1 MNANYPTEDMS
12 KCPLKANTKK
22 LNNYN
27 KGLTILIVSSMGQFE
42 GDLKYI
48 FEELVNEVWE
58 IDV

>member
-12 KCPLKANTKK
+12 KCPPKANTKK

-27 KGLTILIVSSMGQFE
+27 KGLTILIASSMGQFE

-48 FEELVNEVWE
+48 FEELVNKVWE

>member
-12 KCPLKANTKK
+12 KCLPQANTKK

-27 KGLTILIVSSMGQFE
+27 KGLTILIASSMGQFE

-48 FEELVNEVWE
+48 FEELVNEV
-58 IDV
+58 